1 LAATGDIDGDGYADV
16 ASAGS
21 TDNTASVIRSDQRG
35 QLQTPRTLASGI
47 FPLAIDLGDI
57 DGDSDLDLV
66 TSNYSSASFTV
77 FENRGGG
84 LFSRH
89 RDYPASQAG
98 SCAIL
103 HDRDNNGTLDMTAV
117 DELDDLLILF
127 DTTLLPVGT
136 ASDPEQDEG
145 PSIRIYPN
153 PGSGDIGLTAF
164 DSNSSNVSASIL
176 DLMGRVVARPAV

>member
-57 DGDSDLDLV
+57 DGNSDLDLV
-66 TSNYSSASFTV
+66 TSKYSSASFTV